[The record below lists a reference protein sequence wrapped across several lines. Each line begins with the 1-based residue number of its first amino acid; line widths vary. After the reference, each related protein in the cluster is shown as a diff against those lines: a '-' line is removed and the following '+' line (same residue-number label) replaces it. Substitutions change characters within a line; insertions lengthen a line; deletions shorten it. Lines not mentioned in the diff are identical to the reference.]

1 MGWEESNGTGDVEL
15 LEPTLSLALPAQC
28 VDKVTKVTKATQVP
42 RLWAPRRAQQRR
54 RGEAQVKPPFLS
66 SPICDFIQLKLL
78 TLLESL

>member
-1 MGWEESNGTGDVEL
+1 MGWEESNGTGDIEL

-28 VDKVTKVTKATQVP
+28 VDKVTKATQVP
-42 RLWAPRRAQQRR
+42 RLWAPRRAQQRG

-66 SPICDFIQLKLL
+66 FPICDFIQLKLL